1 MEYPPGVNHDGLPGH
16 GIGPAHGHHH
26 IGAIILIGGFLQQG

>member
-1 MEYPPGVNHDGLPGH
+1 MKNPPRINHDGLAGH

-26 IGAIILIGGFLQQG
+26 IGAIILISRPLQK